1 MPSLKPALPVAVATL
16 VLLCLA
22 SAASA
27 GTYTDLAV
35 RDGMPKY
42 DPQALAKEPPKETPA
57 PVNPHPL
64 KRLSDPYARLPE
76 VKIVPGAP
84 VTAPT
89 VTSAN
94 KGTLVLPK
102 MTVNGQKEKAPPL
115 PRIFVQPPARNLPAQ
130 PFESPAARNA
140 RLVQKHINPFDQLLN
155 GHPLPLIGGSL
166 LAKAEAAE
174 AREVSATQLNN
185 IADLLELSLLAGTET
200 PEEQKK
206 LRAEY
211 LNLMADRPR

>member
-1 MPSLKPALPVAVATL
+1 MLSPKPALPVAVATL
-16 VLLCLA
+16 ALLCLA
-22 SAASA
+22 SAATT

-35 RDGMPKY
+35 RGGMPKY
-42 DPQALAKEPPKETPA
+42 DPKARTEEPPKETPV

-84 VTAPT
+84 VTARA
-89 VTSAN
+89 VTGTN
-94 KGTLVLPK
+94 KDTLILPK
-102 MTVNGQKEKAPPL
+102 MTVNGPKEKTPSL
-115 PRIFVQPPARNLPAQ
+115 PRLFVQPPARDLPAQ

-140 RLVQKHINPFDQLLN
+140 RLVRKHINPFDHLLN
-155 GHPLPLIGGSL
+155 QHPLPLIGGSL

-174 AREVSATQLNN
+174 AREISATQLNN
-185 IADLLELSLLAGTET
+185 IADLLELSLLTGTET
-200 PEEQKK
+200 LEEQKK

-211 LNLMADRPR
+211 LNALTDRPR